1 MLAPLKK
8 DLNEISKKFDIEKAE
23 REQGEKEIIRNIN
36 DNVYELQEKLNREN
50 TERNTK
56 IKIMKEK
63 FEVELEKR
71 DKILADY
78 QNNNIDDL
86 KVLKDEIYA
95 EMDNRFAHQNAIID
109 NISNFLKTF
118 QDTLKIMGKE
128 A

>member
-1 MLAPLKK
+1 
-8 DLNEISKKFDIEKAE
+8 
-23 REQGEKEIIRNIN
+23 
-36 DNVYELQEKLNREN
+36 
-50 TERNTK
+50 
-56 IKIMKEK
+56 MKEK